1 LRSLTERASFWTAG
15 AVVALALWTSA
26 CPTMIYPLYQADWA
40 VTSTTVA
47 WIFAAY
53 PIALIPVLVVFGDL
67 SDHIGRRA
75 TILLGLAAELIG
87 VLLFVLARDVA
98 WLLVGRAFMGLGVGL
113 SLSPASVA
121 MVEFSAPGAEKR
133 AGAVGTAV
141 SAFGIALA
149 MLVGG
154 GLSEYGPYPLRLTF
168 VVVAVVIVVVAVI
181 ALGLPR
187 HTPAETRSRWRV
199 RPIIIPR
206 GNRGI
211 FAAGSIAFASSFVL
225 GSLVLPLGAK
235 IAHQLAGSDNALI
248 TGALL
253 SVFAVSIAV
262 TALLAKR
269 LDSWTTVVLGAI
281 FSAGAVWLFVVTG
294 TTHSIAVFF
303 VASACAGIGY
313 SFDFASGLTI
323 LNRYAAPHHRASMV
337 SGGYLV
343 GYLSQGI
350 GAPAL
355 GAIVT
360 AHGLM
365 TGLRTGAI
373 AFSVVFAGS
382 LAGALLVGRSLRRA
396 RPENVPVG
404 ESERAVGSAN
414 TLGR

>member
-1 LRSLTERASFWTAG
+1 MRSLSQRASFWTAG

-26 CPTMIYPLYQADWA
+26 CPTMIYPLYQADWGI
-40 VTSTTVA
+40 TSTTVA

-75 TILLGLAAELIG
+75 TILLGLGAELAG
-87 VLLFVLARDVA
+87 VLLFVLARDVT

-133 AGAVGTAV
+133 AGATGTAV

-154 GLSEYGPYPLRLTF
+154 GLSQYAPYPLRLTF
-168 VVVAVVIVVVAVI
+168 VVLALAILVVFFF

-187 HTPAETRSRWRV
+187 HTPNETRSRWRV
-199 RPIIIPR
+199 RAIVIPR
-206 GNRGI
+206 GNRWI
-211 FAAGSIAFASSFVL
+211 FAAGSIAFASSFLL

-235 IAHQLAGSDNALI
+235 IAHQLAGSDNALV

-253 SVFAVSIAV
+253 SVFAISIAV

-269 LDSWTTVVLGAI
+269 LDSWTTVILGAV

-294 TTHSIAVFF
+294 ATHSIVVFF
-303 VASACAGIGY
+303 LASACAGIGY
-313 SFDFASGLTI
+313 SFDFAGGLII
-323 LNRYAAPHHRASMV
+323 LNRYAASHHRASMV

-343 GYLSQGI
+343 GYVSQGV

-360 AHGLM
+360 TSGLM
-365 TGLRTGAI
+365 SGLLIGAI
-373 AFSVVFAGS
+373 AFSVVFGISMVSA
-382 LAGALLVGRSLRRA
+382 LAVSRSLHKIT
-396 RPENVPVG
+396 PEKRVLETV
-404 ESERAVGSAN
+404 SVD
-414 TLGR
+414 

>member
-1 LRSLTERASFWTAG
+1 MRSLRERASFWTAG

-26 CPTMIYPLYQADWA
+26 CPTMIYPLYQADWGLS
-40 VTSTTVA
+40 STTVA

-75 TILLGLAAELIG
+75 AILLGLAAELVG
-87 VLLFVLARDVA
+87 VLLFVLARDVT

-121 MVEFSAPGAEKR
+121 MVEFSAAGAEQR
-133 AGAVGTAV
+133 AGAIGTAV

-154 GLSEYGPYPLRLTF
+154 GLSEYAPYPLRLTF
-168 VVVAVVIVVVAVI
+168 VVLAVAIAVVAVV

-187 HTPAETRSRWRV
+187 HTRNETSARWRV
-199 RPIIIPR
+199 RAIVIPR
-206 GNRGI
+206 GNRWI

-235 IAHQLAGSDNALI
+235 IAHQLAGSDNALV

-253 SVFAVSIAV
+253 SVFALSIAV

-269 LDSWTTVVLGAI
+269 LDTWTTVILGAVL
-281 FSAGAVWLFVVTG
+281 SAGAVWLFVLTG
-294 TTHSIAVFF
+294 TTHSLVVFF
-303 VASACAGIGY
+303 LASACAGIGY
-313 SFDFASGLTI
+313 SFDFAGGLTI

-343 GYLSQGI
+343 GYTSQSI

-355 GAIVT
+355 GAVVT
-360 AHGLM
+360 ANGLM
-365 TGLRTGAI
+365 PGLLTGAI
-373 AFSVVFAGS
+373 TFSVVFGISLVGS
-382 LAGALLVGRSLRRA
+382 LAVSTSLRKAPSQKRI
-396 RPENVPVG
+396 PE
-404 ESERAVGSAN
+404 AIA
-414 TLGR
+414 TD

>member
-1 LRSLTERASFWTAG
+1 LRSLRERASFWTAG

-26 CPTMIYPLYQADWA
+26 CPTMIYPLYQADWGLS
-40 VTSTTVA
+40 STTVA

-75 TILLGLAAELIG
+75 AILLGLTAELVG
-87 VLLFVLARDVA
+87 VLLFVLARDVT

-121 MVEFSAPGAEKR
+121 MVEFSAPGAEQR
-133 AGAVGTAV
+133 AGAIGTAI

-154 GLSEYGPYPLRLTF
+154 GLSEYAPYPLRLTF
-168 VVVAVVIVVVAVI
+168 VILAVAIAAVAMV

-187 HTPAETRSRWRV
+187 HTRNETSARWRV
-199 RPIIIPR
+199 RAIVIPR
-206 GNRGI
+206 GNRWI

-235 IAHQLAGSDNALI
+235 IAQQLAGSDNALV

-253 SVFAVSIAV
+253 SVFAFSIAV

-269 LDSWTTVVLGAI
+269 LDTWTTVILGAV
-281 FSAGAVWLFVVTG
+281 FSAGAVWLFVLTG
-294 TTHSIAVFF
+294 TTHSLVVFF
-303 VASACAGIGY
+303 LASACAGIGY
-313 SFDFASGLTI
+313 SFDFAGGLTI

-337 SGGYLV
+337 SGGYLI
-343 GYLSQGI
+343 GYTSQGI

-355 GAIVT
+355 GAVVT
-360 AHGLM
+360 ANGLM
-365 TGLRTGAI
+365 SGLLTGAI
-373 AFSVVFAGS
+373 TFTAVFAIS
-382 LAGALLVGRSLRRA
+382 LVGALAVSTSLRKVSAKKRA
-396 RPENVPVG
+396 PE
-404 ESERAVGSAN
+404 AVAAG
-414 TLGR
+414 

>member
-1 LRSLTERASFWTAG
+1 LRSLSERASFWTAG

-26 CPTMIYPLYQADWA
+26 CPTLIYPLYQVDWGLS
-40 VTSTTVA
+40 STTVA

-75 TILLGLAAELIG
+75 AMLLGLAAELVG
-87 VLLFVLARDVA
+87 VLLFVAAPDVT
-98 WLLVGRAFMGLGVGL
+98 WLLIGRAIMGIGVGL

-133 AGAVGTAV
+133 AGAIGTAV
-141 SAFGIALA
+141 NASGIALA

-154 GLSEYGPYPLRLTF
+154 GLSQYAPYPLRLTF
-168 VVVAVVIVVVAVI
+168 AVLALVILVVIFF

-187 HTPAETRSRWRV
+187 HTPNETRARWRIRGIV
-199 RPIIIPR
+199 IPR

-211 FAAGSIAFASSFVL
+211 FAAGSIAFTSSFVL
-225 GSLVLPLGAK
+225 GSLVLPLGAR
-235 IAHQLAGSDNALI
+235 IAHQLAGSNNALV

-253 SVFAVSIAV
+253 SIFALSIGV

-269 LDSWTTVVLGAI
+269 LDTWTTVILGAL
-281 FSAGAVWLFVVTG
+281 FSAGAVWLYVVTG
-294 TTHSIAVFF
+294 TTHSLVVFIL
-303 VASACAGIGY
+303 ASACAGIGFA
-313 SFDFASGLTI
+313 FDFAGGLTI
-323 LNRYAAPHHRASMV
+323 LNRYASPHHRASMV
-337 SGGYLV
+337 SGGYLI

-360 AHGLM
+360 ANGLLA
-365 TGLRTGAI
+365 GLFTGAI
-373 AFSVVFAGS
+373 AFSVVFGVS
-382 LAGALLVGRSLRRA
+382 LIGALVVSRSLHKAASDERV
-396 RPENVPVG
+396 PETV
-404 ESERAVGSAN
+404 SAE
-414 TLGR
+414 

>member
-1 LRSLTERASFWTAG
+1 MRSLSERASFWTAG

-26 CPTMIYPLYQADWA
+26 CPTMIYPLYQAHWS

-53 PIALIPVLVVFGDL
+53 PIALIPVLVVFGNL

-75 TILLGLAAELIG
+75 AMLLGLSAELVG

-121 MVEFSAPGAEKR
+121 MVEFSAAGTEKR
-133 AGAVGTAV
+133 AGAIGTAV

-154 GLSEYGPYPLRLTF
+154 GLSQYAPYPLRLTF
-168 VVVAVVIVVVAVI
+168 VVLAAVIAVVGFF

-187 HTPAETRSRWRV
+187 HTPDETKSRWRV
-199 RPIIIPR
+199 RAIIIPR

-211 FAAGSIAFASSFVL
+211 FAAGAIAFASSFVL

-235 IAHQLAGSDNALI
+235 IAHQLAGSDNALV

-253 SVFAVSIAV
+253 SVFAISIAV
-262 TALLAKR
+262 TALLARR
-269 LDSWTTVVLGAI
+269 LDTWTTVMLGAV
-281 FSAGAVWLFVVTG
+281 FSTGAVWLFVLTG
-294 TTHSIAVFF
+294 TTHSIVVFF
-303 VASACAGIGY
+303 LASACGGIGY

-337 SGGYLV
+337 SGGYLA

-365 TGLRTGAI
+365 TGLCTGAI
-373 AFSVVFAGS
+373 AFTAVFAAS
-382 LAGALLVGRSLRRA
+382 LIGALIVSRSLRKAPTETRA
-396 RPENVPVG
+396 P
-404 ESERAVGSAN
+404 ATA
-414 TLGR
+414 TA

>member
-1 LRSLTERASFWTAG
+1 LRSLSERASFWTAG

-26 CPTMIYPLYQADWA
+26 CPTMIYPLYQTEWG
-40 VTSTTVA
+40 VTPTTVA

-75 TILLGLAAELIG
+75 AILLGLAAELVG
-87 VLLFVLARDVA
+87 VLLFVLARDVT
-98 WLLVGRAFMGLGVGL
+98 WLLIGRAFMGLGVGL

-121 MVEFSAPGAEKR
+121 MVEFSAAGAEKR
-133 AGAVGTAV
+133 AGAIGTAV

-154 GLSEYGPYPLRLTF
+154 GLSQYAPHPLRLTF
-168 VVVAVVIVVVAVI
+168 VALAVVIVVVTFF

-187 HTPAETRSRWRV
+187 HTPNETTSRWRIRSIV
-199 RPIIIPR
+199 IPR
-206 GNRGI
+206 GHRGV

-235 IAHQLAGSDNALI
+235 IAHQLAGSDNALV

-253 SVFAVSIAV
+253 SVFALSIAA

-269 LDSWTTVVLGAI
+269 LDSWTTVILGAV

-294 TTHSIAVFF
+294 TTHSIVVFF
-303 VASACAGIGY
+303 FASACAGIGY

-323 LNRYAAPHHRASMV
+323 LNQYAAPHHRASMV

-360 AHGLM
+360 AGGLM
-365 TGLRTGAI
+365 TGLLIGAI
-373 AFSVVFAGS
+373 AFSVVFGVS
-382 LAGALLVGRSLRRA
+382 LAGAVIVSRSLRGAAALNRT
-396 RPENVPVG
+396 P
-404 ESERAVGSAN
+404 S
-414 TLGR
+414 

>member
-1 LRSLTERASFWTAG
+1 MRSLSERASFWTAG

-26 CPTMIYPLYQADWA
+26 CPTMIYPLYQADWD

-75 TILLGLAAELIG
+75 AILLGLAAELVG
-87 VLLFVLARDVA
+87 VLLFVLARDVT
-98 WLLVGRAFMGLGVGL
+98 WLLIGRAFMGLGVGL

-121 MVEFSAPGAEKR
+121 MVEFSAAGAEKR

-154 GLSEYGPYPLRLTF
+154 GLSQYAPYPLRLTF
-168 VVVAVVIVVVAVI
+168 VVLAVVILGVGFV

-187 HTPAETRSRWRV
+187 HTPNETRLRWRV
-199 RPIIIPR
+199 RAIVIPR
-206 GNRGI
+206 GNRWI
-211 FAAGSIAFASSFVL
+211 FTTGSIAFASSFLL

-235 IAHQLAGSDNALI
+235 IAHQLAGSDNALV
-248 TGALL
+248 TGSLL
-253 SVFAVSIAV
+253 SVFAISIAV

-269 LDSWTTVVLGAI
+269 LDSWTTVILGAV

-294 TTHSIAVFF
+294 TTHSIVVFF
-303 VASACAGIGY
+303 LASACAGIGY
-313 SFDFASGLTI
+313 SFDFAGGLTI

-343 GYLSQGI
+343 GYISQGI

-360 AHGLM
+360 ANGLR
-365 TGLRTGAI
+365 TGLLTGAI
-373 AFSVVFAGS
+373 AFSVVFGVS
-382 LAGALLVGRSLRRA
+382 LIGAMAVSRSLRTATAKHR
-396 RPENVPVG
+396 RPETVF
-404 ESERAVGSAN
+404 AD
-414 TLGR
+414 

>member
-1 LRSLTERASFWTAG
+1 LRSLSERASFWTAG

-26 CPTMIYPLYQADWA
+26 CPTLIYPLYQADWGLS
-40 VTSTTVA
+40 STTVA

-75 TILLGLAAELIG
+75 AMLLGLAAELVG
-87 VLLFVLARDVA
+87 VLLFVAAQDVT
-98 WLLVGRAFMGLGVGL
+98 WLLIGRVIMGIGVGL

-141 SAFGIALA
+141 NASGIALA
-149 MLVGG
+149 MLIGG
-154 GLSEYGPYPLRLTF
+154 GLSQYAPYPLRLTF
-168 VVVAVVIVVVAVI
+168 AVLALVILVVIFF

-187 HTPAETRSRWRV
+187 HTPNETRARWRIRAIV
-199 RPIIIPR
+199 IPR

-211 FAAGSIAFASSFVL
+211 FAAGSIAFTSSFVL
-225 GSLVLPLGAK
+225 GSLVLPLGAR
-235 IAHQLAGSDNALI
+235 IAHQLAGSNNALV

-253 SVFAVSIAV
+253 SIFALSIAV

-269 LDSWTTVVLGAI
+269 LDTWTTVILGAL
-281 FSAGAVWLFVVTG
+281 FSAGAVWLYVVTG
-294 TTHSIAVFF
+294 TTHSLVVFIL
-303 VASACAGIGY
+303 ASACAGIGFA
-313 SFDFASGLTI
+313 FDFAGGLTI
-323 LNRYAAPHHRASMV
+323 LNRYASPHHRASMV
-337 SGGYLV
+337 SGGYLI

-360 AHGLM
+360 ANGLM
-365 TGLRTGAI
+365 AGLFTGAI
-373 AFSVVFAGS
+373 GFSVVFGVS
-382 LAGALLVGRSLRRA
+382 LIGALVVSRSLHKAASAERV
-396 RPENVPVG
+396 PETV
-404 ESERAVGSAN
+404 SAD
-414 TLGR
+414 

>member
-1 LRSLTERASFWTAG
+1 LRSLSERASFWTAG

-26 CPTMIYPLYQADWA
+26 CPTLIYPLYQVDWGLS
-40 VTSTTVA
+40 STTVA

-75 TILLGLAAELIG
+75 AMLLGLAAELVG
-87 VLLFVLARDVA
+87 VLLFVAAPDVT
-98 WLLVGRAFMGLGVGL
+98 WLLIGRAIMGIGVGL

-133 AGAVGTAV
+133 AGAIGTAV
-141 SAFGIALA
+141 NASGIALA

-154 GLSEYGPYPLRLTF
+154 GLSQYAPYPLRLTF
-168 VVVAVVIVVVAVI
+168 AVLALVILVVIFF

-187 HTPAETRSRWRV
+187 HTPNETRARWRIRGIV
-199 RPIIIPR
+199 IPR

-211 FAAGSIAFASSFVL
+211 FVAGSIAFTSSFVL
-225 GSLVLPLGAK
+225 GSLVLPLGAR
-235 IAHQLAGSDNALI
+235 IAHQLAGSNNALV

-253 SVFAVSIAV
+253 SIFALSIGV

-269 LDSWTTVVLGAI
+269 LDTWTTVILGAL
-281 FSAGAVWLFVVTG
+281 FSAGAVWLYVVTG
-294 TTHSIAVFF
+294 TTHSLVVFIL
-303 VASACAGIGY
+303 ASACAGIGFA
-313 SFDFASGLTI
+313 FDFAGGLTI
-323 LNRYAAPHHRASMV
+323 LNRYASPHHRASMV
-337 SGGYLV
+337 SGGYLI

-360 AHGLM
+360 ANGLLA
-365 TGLRTGAI
+365 GLFTGAI
-373 AFSVVFAGS
+373 AFSVVFGVS
-382 LAGALLVGRSLRRA
+382 LIGALVVSRSLHKAASDERV
-396 RPENVPVG
+396 PETV
-404 ESERAVGSAN
+404 SAE
-414 TLGR
+414 